1 MNLPK
6 AISSLTK
13 WTDSTEARWSRLAL
27 DCVRLK
33 RDSNTV
39 FAEATDG
46 RRLCRLTWFSA
57 GADCDYKLPAKALGA
72 ALRTAGVTKDGYFAM
87 LNGSVSVF
95 GRKPGATVV
104 PEETGRWPQSEEV
117 LYPKEGKARVRW
129 WPLPT
134 RSLRDDARKALAEQK
149 GGLAKPALDL
159 EICGAKVRLDARYV
173 RDMCD
178 TAIQCGFDRVYA
190 TATDEQSAVHFSVLV
205 INDIVDGSAGEP
217 MFECVIMPLARD

>member
-33 RDSNTV
+33 RESNTV

-46 RRLCRLTWFSA
+46 RRLCRLTWPSL
-57 GADCDYKLPAKALGA
+57 GSDCEYKLPAKALGA
-72 ALRTAGVTKDGYFAM
+72 ALRTAGVTKTGYFAV
-87 LNGSVSVF
+87 LNGSVSVI
-95 GRKPGATVV
+95 GKKPGPAVV

-117 LYPKEGKARVRW
+117 LYPKEGQKW

-134 RSLRDDARKALAEQK
+134 RPLRDDARKALAEQK
-149 GGLAKPALDL
+149 GGLEKPALDM
-159 EICGAKVRLDARYV
+159 EICGATVRLDARYV

-190 TATDEQSAVHFSVLV
+190 TATDEQSAVHFSV
-205 INDIVDGSAGEP
+205 DGSEGEP
-217 MFECVIMPLARD
+217 KFECVIMPLAMD